1 MEKYRKPVGCLAD
14 TPSSQLAPLQ
24 RATTDLRLPTRLFGR
39 TPVVGSR
46 TLKTIGSGRGWEYGE
61 IPEAGWLFGRYAE
74 LSAGTASACDYR
86 PATTDPAFWPQ
97 VGSR

>member
-14 TPSSQLAPLQ
+14 TPSSQLVPLQ

-61 IPEAGWLFGRYAE
+61 IPEAGWLD
-74 LSAGTASACDYR
+74 AGQHDHALHHCRVKGFASDI
-86 PATTDPAFWPQ
+86 
-97 VGSR
+97 